1 MQIEAVKLACFCEF
15 LYEYAELD
23 AQADRKRGEEELCSF
38 SFGAR
43 LKNISRG
50 TKMRRLA

>member
-1 MQIEAVKLACFCEF
+1 MQIEAVKLACFFEF
-15 LYEYAELD
+15 LYEYAKLD
-23 AQADRKRGEEELCSF
+23 AHADRKRKEEELCSF
-38 SFGAR
+38 SFVTR